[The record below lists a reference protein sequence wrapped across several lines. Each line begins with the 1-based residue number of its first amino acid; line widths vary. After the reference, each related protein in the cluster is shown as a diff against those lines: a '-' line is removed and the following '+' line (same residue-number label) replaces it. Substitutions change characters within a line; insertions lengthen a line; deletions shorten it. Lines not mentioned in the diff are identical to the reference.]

1 MLVCM
6 MRCLIN
12 TRAWGMHYVVGV
24 GETFWGD
31 VMRHLKRA
39 CALLQVGCL
48 LGLLLMLPVGFD
60 LGSSAFAET
69 PSMGLSAEGS
79 EQTKDAADSVPD
91 SISSDAAQ
99 EGESSDEVLGS
110 ESEESTDNVDLTKYA
125 TLDAGTYF
133 LTSSL
138 SGHRVLDVTGGS
150 VSAGTAIQLYGRNE
164 TAAQQFVLV
173 DLGNRQYAFR
183 NIKSGLYLCYPND
196 VSRFSDHPRL
206 TQNAGDDDSWGFAW
220 HARQVGGGF
229 VFSPVL
235 DDDFAIDIAGA
246 SDSNGTEIRLYQSN
260 ESAAQTFTLE
270 KPKATI
276 LVELATAHAS
286 DLADGTYYIR
296 SAKSSWQTLDVA
308 GGSRSSGANVQIY
321 ALNATSAQTWT
332 VCHDQNGFVTL
343 TNSGSG
349 LVLDVSGGSAQSGTN
364 VQQYASNGSA
374 AQKWIAVKDGD
385 SIKLVSA
392 IDPSICLDIA
402 GGNTNNGTNVRTWV
416 DNGTIAQRWTFFN
429 LDVQREQLDALAQ
442 QNAGNIADGRYVLA
456 LGVGG
461 TKVLDVNGGSKDNG
475 GNVQSYTSNMT
486 AAQQWDISHDE
497 LGYLIIKNVSSGKV
511 LDIAGGSCTLGTNV
525 QQYASN
531 GSRAQRWIA
540 VPSASGGSFRL
551 QSAVLPDLVLDVA
564 GGSSSNGAN
573 VQTYA
578 SNGTAAQNVRFVS
591 AVPDVAPSD
600 DLGLDG
606 WFTISVASDSSRVFD
621 ISGGSS
627 SNGANVQTYAA
638 NGTFAQVFKFVYENG
653 YYRIVNAQSGKA
665 LDVDGGNVC
674 PGTNV
679 HQWSGDGN
687 NANQLFSI
695 VHNDDGSYTATNKA
709 TGLVLSVASSNVYG
723 DVPSDSASQRLAF
736 TKLTSLLPEGFF
748 TISSSASSSAVL
760 DVASGSAS
768 DGANVQL
775 YGSNKS
781 IAQKWKVTKVA
792 DRDNTYTVESL
803 VSGKVLTA
811 DEDGNVCVRSFDNAD
826 AQLWTAQIDKG
837 GINFVNVA
845 TGKVLDAAGGSTSNG
860 TNIRTYDFNGTLAQ
874 SFKLSTCSLVDS
886 GTYVIAAASNRSKV
900 LDVASGSRS
909 NGANVQL
916 WSSNDSGAQKWNVSV
931 NSDGTISIQNCRS
944 KKYLDVLNAQ
954 GASGANV
961 QQWQGN
967 GSAAQRWLVDYVG
980 GGSFVIRSALNG
992 SLVLD
997 VNGGALNDG
1006 ANIQIYTANGSD
1018 AQGFYFAQTSYTPE
1032 AVDLAVPVYNQYS
1045 VGLPNGCESAAL
1057 TNVLNYYGFGVGP
1070 CEMADRWIPRSS
1082 WDFVWCFWG
1091 DPHSYNNGNEI
1102 CAPGLNR
1109 AANNFL
1115 ASRGSN
1121 LRSYD
1126 VSGTSLYDLCN
1137 YLDEGHPV
1145 IIWTTVHQGNV
1156 GNIYARQGGY
1166 FACVNSHTVVLK
1178 GYNPQTN
1185 KVMISDTIDGYTT
1198 YDRDWIAWVYQQRG
1212 AQAVVIK

>member
-1 MLVCM
+1 M
-6 MRCLIN
+6 
-12 TRAWGMHYVVGV
+12 G
-24 GETFWGD
+24 F
-31 VMRHLKRA
+31 
-39 CALLQVGCL
+39 L
-48 LGLLLMLPVGFD
+48 LGLLFALTLVQKS
-60 LGSSAFAET
+60 GSTAFAE
-69 PSMGLSAEGS
+69 PSPAYSYVEEVTKAEG
-79 EQTKDAADSVPD
+79 DADSSQD
-91 SISSDAAQ
+91 SSLDETAQDVSVSDGDSDI
-99 EGESSDEVLGS
+99 ESESST
-110 ESEESTDNVDLTKYA
+110 ESGDLSKYS

-133 LTSSL
+133 LTSTL
-138 SGHRVLDVTGGS
+138 PGHRVLDVPGGS
-150 VSAGTAIQLYGRNE
+150 VSAGAAIQLYRRNE

-173 DLGNRQYAFR
+173 DLGNRQYAFK

-196 VSRFSDHPRL
+196 ASRFSDHPRL
-206 TQNAGDDDSWGFAW
+206 MQNTGDDGAWGFAW
-220 HARQVGGGF
+220 HARQVGGGY
-229 VFSPVL
+229 VFSPVV
-235 DDDFAIDIAGA
+235 DDDFSIDIAGA

-260 ESAAQTFTLE
+260 ESVAQTFTLE

-276 LVELATAHAS
+276 LAELAAAHAS

-321 ALNATSAQTWT
+321 ALNATGAQTWT
-332 VCHDQNGFVTL
+332 VSHDQNGFVTL

-374 AQKWIAVKDGD
+374 AQKWIAVKDGV

-392 IDPSICLDIA
+392 LDPSICLDIA
-402 GGNTNNGTNVRTWV
+402 GGNTSNGTNARTWS

-429 LDVQREQLDALAQ
+429 LDVQREQLDALAR
-442 QNAGNIADGRYVLA
+442 QNADSVADGRYIMA

-461 TKVLDVNGGSKDNG
+461 TKVLDVSGGSKDNSA
-475 GNVQSYTSNMT
+475 NVQSNVSNMT
-486 AAQQWDISHDE
+486 KAQQWDITHDDS
-497 LGYLIIKNVSSGKV
+497 GYLIIRNVSSGRV
-511 LDIAGGSCTLGTNV
+511 LDVAGASCSLATNI
-525 QQYASN
+525 QQYSFN
-531 GSRAQRWIA
+531 GSLAQRWIA
-540 VPSASGGSFRL
+540 IPSASTGLFRL
-551 QSAVLPDLVLDVA
+551 QSALMPDVVLDVA

-573 VQTYA
+573 IQTYA
-578 SNGTAAQNVRFVS
+578 SNGTAAQNIRFVS
-591 AVPDVAPSD
+591 TAPDVAPCD

-606 WFTISVASDSSRVFD
+606 WFTISPATDSSRVVD
-621 ISGGSS
+621 IAGGSS
-627 SNGANVQTYAA
+627 SNGANVQTYVA
-638 NGTFAQVFKFVYENG
+638 NGTFAQDFRFVYEGG
-653 YYRIVNAQSGKA
+653 YYQIVSAQSGKA
-665 LDVDGGNVC
+665 LDVDGGNLC

-679 HQWSGDGN
+679 HQWNIGNN

-695 VHNDDGSYTATNKA
+695 VRNDDGSYTATNKA
-709 TGLVLSVASSNVYG
+709 TGLALTVGGSNVFG
-723 DVPSDSASQRLAF
+723 DAPSDSDAQRLTL

-748 TISSSASSSAVL
+748 TISSFASSSAVL
-760 DVASGSAS
+760 DVAGGSVG

-775 YGSNKS
+775 YRGNKS
-781 IAQKWKVTKVA
+781 LAQKWIIAKVV
-792 DRDNTYTVESL
+792 DRDNTYTIESL

-811 DEDGNVCVRSFDNAD
+811 DENGNVCVRSLTNDD
-826 AQLWTAQIDKG
+826 SQLWTAQIDNG
-837 GINFVNVA
+837 CAVFASVA

-860 TNIRTYDFNGTLAQ
+860 TNIGTYASNGTAAQ
-874 SFKLSTCSLVDS
+874 AFKLTACSLVDS
-886 GTYVIAAASNRSKV
+886 GTYIIAAASNRSKV
-900 LDVASGSRS
+900 LDVSSGSRS

-916 WSSNDSGAQKWNVSV
+916 WSSNGSGAQKWNVSA
-931 NSDGTISIQNCRS
+931 NSDGTVSIQNCRS

-954 GASGANV
+954 GVSGANV

-967 GSAAQRWLVDYVG
+967 GSPAQHWRIDYVS
-980 GGSFVIRSALNG
+980 GGSFAIRSAIND

-997 VNGGALNDG
+997 VYGGALNDG
-1006 ANIQIYTANGSD
+1006 ANIQIYAANGSD
-1018 AQGFYFAQTSYTPE
+1018 AQRFYFAQTSYTPE

-1091 DPHSYNNGNEI
+1091 DPHSYSNGNEI
-1102 CAPGLNR
+1102 CAPGLNK

-1115 ASRGSN
+1115 ASRGSS

-1137 YLDEGHPV
+1137 YLDDGHPV